1 MNLVEIKRKPDFPAG
16 KVAEATFWVETFGCQ
31 MNKSR
36 SEHLSY
42 RLQELGF
49 SPAEES
55 GEADILVFNTCAVRE
70 HAAERAISIISK
82 FARERKE
89 KNPDSIIVVCGCLG
103 QLEREKLLGKDR
115 EINVLAGT
123 HNWEKIP
130 LLIKKAWQEKVKI
143 VDFQEEPPSLYEEK
157 GYRYSSK
164 ISAYLP
170 ITFGCDN
177 FCSYCVVPYTTGKQ
191 RSKPR
196 EIIEE
201 ELKNLVEEG
210 FREVTLL
217 GQNVNS
223 YGRDREREG
232 AFEELLLDI
241 EEWLRGIKIWVRFLT
256 SHPRDFT
263 EDIVKIVKDSSVL
276 CPYFHLPLQAGS
288 NKILQLMRRGYTRE
302 DYLNKIN
309 FIRKSIPSAR
319 IGTDIIVGFPGETDS
334 DFRETLDVVR
344 EAQFDVAYTYVYSPR
359 PGTAA
364 YLLEDDIPVCE
375 KKERLHI
382 LNDTLRSI
390 YQEKLPS
397 LQGKVMEILIDQE
410 EGGLLSGRGA
420 NNLRVYLKEPC
431 SAEVG
436 EWREV
441 VLTPGE
447 GNKVYGS
454 VKR

>member
-1 MNLVEIKRKPDFPAG
+1 M
-16 KVAEATFWVETFGCQ
+16 
-31 MNKSR
+31 
-36 SEHLSY
+36 
-42 RLQELGF
+42 LG
-49 SPAEES
+49 S
-55 GEADILVFNTCAVRE
+55 
-70 HAAERAISIISK
+70 
-82 FARERKE
+82 RKE
-89 KNPDSIIVVCGCLG
+89 QNPDSILVVCGCLG
-103 QLEREKLLGKDR
+103 QLQREKLLEKCK
-115 EINVLAGT
+115 EIDVLAGT
-123 HNWEKIP
+123 HNWEDLP
-130 LLIKKAWQEKVKI
+130 FLIQRAWWEKEKI
-143 VDFQEEPPSLYEEK
+143 VAFRETPPPLYEEK
-157 GYRYSSK
+157 GYWHSNR

-177 FCSYCVVPYTTGKQ
+177 FCSYCVVPYTTGRQ
-191 RSKPR
+191 RSKP
-196 EIIEE
+196 
-201 ELKNLVEEG
+201 VE
-210 FREVTLL
+210 
-217 GQNVNS
+217 
-223 YGRDREREG
+223 
-232 AFEELLLDI
+232 
-241 EEWLRGIKIWVRFLT
+241 
-256 SHPRDFT
+256 
-263 EDIVKIVKDSSVL
+263 
-276 CPYFHLPLQAGS
+276 
-288 NKILQLMRRGYTRE
+288 
-302 DYLNKIN
+302 
-309 FIRKSIPSAR
+309 SAR

-420 NNLRVYLKEPC
+420 NNLRVYLKELF

>member
-42 RLQELGF
+42 RLQERGF

-130 LLIKKAWQEKVKI
+130 LLIIKAWQENVKI

-309 FIRKSIPSAR
+309 FIRKSMPSAR

-334 DFRETLDVVR
+334 DFRETLNVVR

-420 NNLRVYLKEPC
+420 NNLRVYLKELS
-431 SAEVG
+431 SAEVR

-441 VLTPGE
+441 VLTSGE

>member
-1 MNLVEIKRKPDFPAG
+1 M
-16 KVAEATFWVETFGCQ
+16 
-31 MNKSR
+31 
-36 SEHLSY
+36 
-42 RLQELGF
+42 
-49 SPAEES
+49 
-55 GEADILVFNTCAVRE
+55 
-70 HAAERAISIISK
+70 
-82 FARERKE
+82 
-89 KNPDSIIVVCGCLG
+89 VCGCLG

-263 EDIVKIVKDSSVL
+263 EDIVKIVKIAQCFALIFIFPSGW
-276 CPYFHLPLQAGS
+276 LQ
-288 NKILQLMRRGYTRE
+288 
-302 DYLNKIN
+302 
-309 FIRKSIPSAR
+309 
-319 IGTDIIVGFPGETDS
+319 
-334 DFRETLDVVR
+334 
-344 EAQFDVAYTYVYSPR
+344 
-359 PGTAA
+359 
-364 YLLEDDIPVCE
+364 
-375 KKERLHI
+375 
-382 LNDTLRSI
+382 
-390 YQEKLPS
+390 
-397 LQGKVMEILIDQE
+397 
-410 EGGLLSGRGA
+410 
-420 NNLRVYLKEPC
+420 
-431 SAEVG
+431 
-436 EWREV
+436 
-441 VLTPGE
+441 
-447 GNKVYGS
+447 
-454 VKR
+454 

>member
-1 MNLVEIKRKPDFPAG
+1 M
-16 KVAEATFWVETFGCQ
+16 
-31 MNKSR
+31 
-36 SEHLSY
+36 
-42 RLQELGF
+42 
-49 SPAEES
+49 
-55 GEADILVFNTCAVRE
+55 
-70 HAAERAISIISK
+70 
-82 FARERKE
+82 
-89 KNPDSIIVVCGCLG
+89 
-103 QLEREKLLGKDR
+103 
-115 EINVLAGT
+115 
-123 HNWEKIP
+123 
-130 LLIKKAWQEKVKI
+130 
-143 VDFQEEPPSLYEEK
+143 
-157 GYRYSSK
+157 
-164 ISAYLP
+164 
-170 ITFGCDN
+170 
-177 FCSYCVVPYTTGKQ
+177 
-191 RSKPR
+191 
-196 EIIEE
+196 
-201 ELKNLVEEG
+201 
-210 FREVTLL
+210 
-217 GQNVNS
+217 
-223 YGRDREREG
+223 
-232 AFEELLLDI
+232 LLDI

-309 FIRKSIPSAR
+309 FIRKSMPSAR

-420 NNLRVYLKEPC
+420 NNLRVYLKELS